1 MEVVYLPNTMKA
13 MGCCPCVYCDFLY
26 PPVFKQKQDGL
37 PGESHVS
44 RHQSFLT
51 RRRYFSNPCFT
62 SGWRTQRLFYH
73 IDPHHTAELP
83 HKWNGSKQPRAN
95 TVSLQIPQTW
105 ATRWVYAK
113 QALGS
118 WRYIN
123 AIWTR
128 EKMKTGK
135 LCVPYWQCFYLIL

>member
-37 PGESHVS
+37 PVESHVS

-51 RRRYFSNPCFT
+51 RRQYFSNPCFT

-73 IDPHHTAELP
+73 TDPHYTAELP
-83 HKWNGSKQPRAN
+83 HKWNGSKQPRTN

-135 LCVPYWQCFYLIL
+135 LCVPHWQCFYLIL